1 MKTEK
6 TEKTEKT
13 PLETLILGVLEK
25 ELNNGD
31 NFLNDSQ
38 IARRATGLSCQYND
52 GRESPIM
59 AKSVRD
65 RMPRVREI
73 ADEKGMT
80 IIALRVKDLKEPARD
95 DHGKKIIDPVTK
107 KAKLVSTGSKNLK
120 VVGWKI
126 ASKDNEDYIK
136 NELELRINMR
146 NGFEESRIK
155 IDGTAKKKGLLPSS
169 NMTEL
174 GQ

>member
-6 TEKTEKT
+6 I
-13 PLETLILGVLEK
+13 PLETLILDVLEK

-38 IARRATGLSCQYND
+38 IARRATGLSCQLDD
-52 GRESPIM
+52 GRESPIA

-65 RMPRVREI
+65 RMPRVREV

-80 IIALRVKDLKEPARD
+80 IIALRIKDLKEPAKDSNGR
-95 DHGKKIIDPVTK
+95 KIIDPVTK
-107 KAKLVSTGSKNLK
+107 KTKLVSTNSKSLK

-126 ASKDNEDYIK
+126 ASKNNEDYII
-136 NELELRINMR
+136 NELELRTTMR
-146 NGFEESRIK
+146 NGFEENRIK
-155 IDGTAKKKGLLPSS
+155 ISSTAKKKGLLPP
-169 NMTEL
+169 NEL
-174 GQ
+174 PQLGESI

>member
-6 TEKTEKT
+6 I
-13 PLETLILGVLEK
+13 PLETLILEVLEK
-25 ELNNGD
+25 ELGNGD

-38 IARRATGLSCQYND
+38 IARRTTALSCQYDD

-80 IIALRVKDLKEPARD
+80 IIALRVKDLKEPAKD
-95 DHGKKIIDPVTK
+95 EHGKKIKDPVTGK
-107 KAKLVSTGSKNLK
+107 YKLVPTGSKNLK

-126 ASKDNEDYIK
+126 ASKNNEDYII

-146 NGFEESRIK
+146 NGFEGSRIK
-155 IDGTAKKKGLLPSS
+155 IEKSAKNKGLLPSE
-169 NMTEL
+169 EL
-174 GQ
+174 PQLPE